1 VPAIVRGQCAI
12 EHTVTQDAARCRK
25 ASAYMPWKK
34 PVAMGS
40 AHIIANIKV
49 VNLLLQVE
57 RAMPT

>member
-1 VPAIVRGQCAI
+1 MLRV
-12 EHTVTQDAARCRK
+12 AARLPPN
-25 ASAYMPWKK
+25 MPWKK